1 MIIAPTIDEKPD
13 AGAQPIQLLWAA
25 ANASAPLSELME
37 LVQRRYAAYFWEG
50 AHPETGLPFDRCSTD
65 GRPISDLISIGGTGF
80 GIMAILVSVH
90 RQWVS
95 RSNAHARISKIVA
108 TLERTPR
115 FRGAFPHFI
124 NADTL
129 EVVPFVPGDDGGD
142 LVETALLVQG
152 LICAREF
159 FDATSDAEAG
169 LRGRIDSLCG
179 EIEWASYVR
188 PNSRPSLYW
197 HWSPKHEWTMNT
209 PITGW
214 NEALSTYVLAAGSAR
229 YAIEPEIF
237 HIGWTN
243 EGRFRNGSIFYG
255 TALPAGSSFGGP
267 MFLSQYSFCA
277 LDPRQMQD
285 DQIDYWQQVVAHT
298 SINFEHCRRNPNG
311 HIGYG
316 TYGWGLT
323 ASDGPSGYVVSCPV
337 NDQGVL
343 APTAA
348 LSSFPFL
355 PKEAEG
361 ALRGFLGYGNGRL
374 LGRFGFADAFAP
386 GQNWVSNCH
395 LAINQGPV
403 VAMIEN
409 FRSGLL
415 WRLFMGAPEV
425 KRGLARLGIR
435 CQATPGNQDGLL
447 HDEKYQG
454 ADHSLT
460 ADLSATA
467 IYKANHKVR
476 TSQGNN
482 G

>member
-1 MIIAPTIDEKPD
+1 MVNAFMMDEEPHAD
-13 AGAQPIQLLWAA
+13 PGPEHIFWTAT
-25 ANASAPLSELME
+25 NATAPLSELME
-37 LVQRRYAAYFWEG
+37 RVQRGYAAYFWEG
-50 AHPETGLPFDRCSTD
+50 AHPPTGLPFDRCSTD

-80 GIMAILVSVH
+80 GIMAILVLVH

-95 RSNAHARISKIVA
+95 RSNAYARILKIVA
-108 TLERTPR
+108 TLEKIPR

-124 NADTL
+124 SANTL
-129 EVVPFVPGDDGGD
+129 EVVPFVPHDDGGD

-159 FDATSDAEAG
+159 FDCPSDAEAG
-169 LRGRIDSLCG
+169 LRRRIDSLCVD
-179 EIEWASYVR
+179 IEWVSYVR
-188 PNSRPSLYW
+188 PSARPSLYW
-197 HWSPKHEWTMNT
+197 HWSPKHGWALNT

-214 NEALSTYVLAAGSAR
+214 NEALSTYVLAAGSASH
-229 YAIEPEIF
+229 AIEPEIF

-243 EGRFRNGSIFYG
+243 EGRFRNGSNFYG
-255 TALPAGSSFGGP
+255 TSLPAGSSFGGP
-267 MFLSQYSFCA
+267 LFLSQYSFCA

-298 SINFEHCRRNPNG
+298 KINFEHCRRNPNG

-337 NDQGVL
+337 NDRGIL
-343 APTAA
+343 APMAA

-355 PKEAEG
+355 PKEAES
-361 ALRGFLGYGNGRL
+361 ALRAFLAYGNGRL
-374 LGRFGFADAFAP
+374 WGRFGFADAFAP
-386 GQNWVSNCH
+386 GQNWVSNCY

-425 KRGLARLGIR
+425 KRGLSRLGIR
-435 CQATPGNQDGLL
+435 YKVSPGDQGGSL
-447 HDEKYQG
+447 HEEP
-454 ADHSLT
+454 A
-460 ADLSATA
+460 
-467 IYKANHKVR
+467 
-476 TSQGNN
+476 
-482 G
+482 